1 MIATQANLLKFS
13 QGPKQFIIPIYQ
25 RTYSWTK
32 KECTQLW
39 NDLVRVAGDKEI
51 PAHFIGSIV
60 YIESGIYQAAGVPQ
74 LLVIDGQQRLTTI
87 SLLLY
92 VLGEAIE
99 NAGQKTGITRRKINN
114 RFLFNSDEDG
124 ELRYKLI
131 LTRQD
136 KDTFIHL
143 IDKPTSLDSGSQRII
158 ENYRFFQKKIRE
170 SKLSPVELYTG
181 LTKFVIVDVSLD
193 RNYDNPQLIFES
205 LNSTGLDLS
214 QADLIR
220 NFILMGLEPKEQET
234 LYTNY
239 WLPMEESFG
248 QAHYTRLFDRFMRDY
263 LTIKNDGTIP
273 NLKAVYAEFKSY
285 VYSQEDGN
293 IADVVADIHRYSA
306 YFVNLAFA
314 RTDDPNIRQV
324 LQDIN
329 ILKVDV
335 AYPFFM
341 EVYDDH
347 KQGLLNQEEFI
358 TILKIV
364 ESYVFRRAICGIPTN
379 SLNKTFATL
388 SRSIDKT
395 NYLESVEAT
404 FLVKD
409 SYRRSYRRFPPN
421 EEFKQELMVK
431 DVYNFRN
438 RNYLLRKLE
447 NYRRKERV
455 GIDDYTIEHILP
467 QNENLSPSWQNELG
481 ENWQEIQARY
491 LHTIG
496 NLTLTGYNSELSD
509 SPFLKKRNMAGGFAD
524 SPLRLNHSLAKL
536 NTWNETEIK
545 KRASIL
551 AELAVK
557 VWPMPTLSPDILAK
571 YKQPKVKRGER
582 IYTLS
587 DYRHPPVGELFTL
600 YQLLRK
606 RILNLDSSVAEEF
619 KKLYIA
625 YKTTTN
631 FVDVV
636 PQKRRF
642 RLSLNMAFDEIDD
655 PKGICRDITNIGRWG
670 NGDVEIG
677 IDSVEQLDYTMFL
690 IRQSFEKHS
699 EEFNE

>member
-1 MIATQANLLKFS
+1 MIATQANLLRFS
-13 QGPKQFIIPIYQ
+13 QGTKQFIIPIYQ

-39 NDLVRVAGDKEI
+39 NDLVRVVSDKEI
-51 PAHFIGSIV
+51 RAHFIGSIV

-92 VLGEAIE
+92 ALGEAIE
-99 NAGQKTGITRRKINN
+99 NAGQQTDITRRKINN

-143 IDKPTSLDSGSQRII
+143 IDKPTPLDSGSQRII

-170 SKLSPVELYTG
+170 SKLSPIELYTG

-220 NFILMGLEPKEQET
+220 NFILMGLEPQEQET

-239 WLPMEESFG
+239 WLPMEQSFG

-273 NLKAVYAEFKSY
+273 KLNEVYAEFKSY
-285 VYSQEDGN
+285 VYSQENSN
-293 IADVVADIHRYSA
+293 IADVVADIHRYSI
-306 YFVNLAFA
+306 YFVKLAFA
-314 RTDDPNIRQV
+314 RTDDTNIKQI

-329 ILKVDV
+329 VLKVDV

-347 KQGLLNQEEFI
+347 NRGLLTQDEFI

-364 ESYVFRRAICGIPTN
+364 ENYVFRRAICGIPTN

-395 NYLESVEAT
+395 NYLESVKAA

-409 SYRRSYRRFPPN
+409 SYRRFPPD

-431 DVYNFRN
+431 DVYNFRS

-467 QNENLSPSWQNELG
+467 QNENLSPTWQGELG
-481 ENWQEIQARY
+481 ENWQEIQSRY

-509 SPFLKKRNMAGGFAD
+509 SPFLEKRNMEGGFAD
-524 SPLRLNHSLAKL
+524 SPLRLNRSLAKL
-536 NTWNETEIK
+536 HTWNEEEIK
-545 KRASIL
+545 KRAITL

-557 VWPMPTLSPDILAK
+557 VWTMPILPPDTLAK
-571 YKQPKVKRGER
+571 YKQPKVKRSEQ
-582 IYTLS
+582 IYTLN
-587 DYRHPPVGELFTL
+587 DYQHPPTGELFTL

-606 RILNLDSSVAEEF
+606 RILNLDSSVTEEF

-631 FVDVV
+631 FVDIVL
-636 PQKRRF
+636 QKRRF

-655 PKGICRDITNIGRWG
+655 PQGICRDITNIGRWG
-670 NGDVEIG
+670 NGDVEVG
-677 IDSVEQLDYTMFL
+677 IDSVEQLDYIMFL
-690 IRQSFEKHS
+690 IRQSFEIHS

>member
-25 RTYSWTK
+25 RTYSWMK
-32 KECTQLW
+32 KECSQLW
-39 NDLVRVAGDKEI
+39 NDLIRVAGNKET

-92 VLGEAIE
+92 ALGEAIE
-99 NAGQKTGITRRKINN
+99 KSGQKTDITRRKINN

-170 SKLSPVELYTG
+170 SNLSPIELYMG
-181 LTKFVIVDVSLD
+181 LAKFVIVDVSLD
-193 RNYDNPQLIFES
+193 RDHDNPQLIFES

-220 NFILMGLEPKEQET
+220 NFILMGLEPKEQKS
-234 LYTNY
+234 LYINY
-239 WLPMEESFG
+239 WLPMEKSFG
-248 QAHYTRLFDRFMRDY
+248 QTHYSRLFDRFMRDY
-263 LTIKNDGTIP
+263 LTIKNGGIIP
-273 NLKAVYAEFKSY
+273 KIKEVYAEFKNY
-285 VYSQEDGN
+285 VHSQNDNN
-293 IADVVADIHRYSA
+293 IADVVADIHRYSI
-306 YFVNLAFA
+306 YFVRLAFA
-314 RTDDPNIRQV
+314 RTDNANIRQI
-324 LQDIN
+324 LQDVN
-329 ILKVDV
+329 VLKVDV

-347 KQGLLNQEEFI
+347 NRDLLTQGELI
-358 TILKIV
+358 AILKIV
-364 ESYVFRRAICGIPTN
+364 ENYVFRRAICGIPTN
-379 SLNKTFATL
+379 SLNKTFDTL

-395 NYLESVEAT
+395 NYLESVKAI

-409 SYRRSYRRFPPN
+409 SYRRFPPD
-421 EEFKQELMVK
+421 EEFRQELMIK
-431 DVYNFRN
+431 DVYNFRS

-447 NYRRKERV
+447 NHNRKERV
-455 GIDDYTIEHILP
+455 GVDNYTIEHILP
-467 QNENLSPSWQNELG
+467 QNENLSSLWQDALG
-481 ENWQEIQARY
+481 ENWSEIQARY

-509 SPFLKKRNMAGGFAD
+509 SPFLKKRDMEGGFAD
-524 SPLRLNHSLAKL
+524 SPLRLNRSLAKL
-536 NTWNETEIK
+536 DTWNEAEIK
-545 KRASIL
+545 KRATAL
-551 AELAVK
+551 AELSTK
-557 VWPMPTLSPDILAK
+557 IWMMPALPSDVLEK
-571 YKQPKVKRGER
+571 HKRPKVKRGEQT
-582 IYTLS
+582 YTLS
-587 DYRHPPVGELFTL
+587 DYQYTPVGELSTL
-600 YQLLRK
+600 YQHLRK
-606 RILNLDSSVAEEF
+606 RILNLDSSVTEEF

-631 FVDVV
+631 FVDIV

-642 RLSLNMAFDEIDD
+642 RLSLNMTFDEIDD
-655 PKGICRDITNIGRWG
+655 PKGICKDVTNIGRWG
-670 NGDVEIG
+670 NGDVEVG
-677 IDSVEQLDYTMFL
+677 INSVEHLDYIMFL
-690 IRQSFEKHS
+690 IRQSFEVHS
-699 EEFNE
+699 EEFLD